1 MQYENGTKD
10 QICRGATAR
19 GKLMPPVLPIFEV
32 ARALEVEHEEDDEE
46 ASEVEHED
54 EEASGARAVVEE
66 EEDSGAV
73 SPSRGGGWP
82 AAASIAAI
90 KSRASTKSSLGIA
103 VGCSTGGCGVAAPRL
118 VGSDIIMPPPCIAQS
133 CTVVASRGAVARWN
147 PAAACSSR
155 ASPARVRHI
164 LPVRVHVGK
173 RCGPPLIHA
182 RSGQCIPMLYG
193 RSCDY
198 GLRVCA
204 TANVPGAF
212 PAVCN
217 VWTIDFA
224 ALVLAGA
231 VGKPTPSSSPPPHT
245 TTSSKAVDGHS
256 SVKSVAFES
265 LSVVVQRAK
274 PSDLRVFFFESLSQ
288 RP

>member
-1 MQYENGTKD
+1 MQYENGTKG

-103 VGCSTGGCGVAAPRL
+103 AGCPTGGCGAAPRL
-118 VGSDIIMPPPCIAQS
+118 VGSDIIMPPPCIMPGPMPGGGI
-133 CTVVASRGAVARWN
+133 TG
-147 PAAACSSR
+147 
-155 ASPARVRHI
+155 
-164 LPVRVHVGK
+164 
-173 RCGPPLIHA
+173 CGGPME
-182 RSGQCIPMLYG
+182 SGGSMQLMGI
-193 RSCDY
+193 
-198 GLRVCA
+198 
-204 TANVPGAF
+204 
-212 PAVCN
+212 
-217 VWTIDFA
+217 
-224 ALVLAGA
+224 AGT
-231 VGKPTPSSSPPPHT
+231 KW
-245 TTSSKAVDGHS
+245 
-256 SVKSVAFES
+256 
-265 LSVVVQRAK
+265 
-274 PSDLRVFFFESLSQ
+274 
-288 RP
+288 